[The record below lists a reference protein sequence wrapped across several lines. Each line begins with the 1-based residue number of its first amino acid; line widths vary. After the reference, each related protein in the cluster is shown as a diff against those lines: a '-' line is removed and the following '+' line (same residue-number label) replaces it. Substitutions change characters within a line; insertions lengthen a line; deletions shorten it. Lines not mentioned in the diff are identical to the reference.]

1 MGGSAMI
8 CRDCCV
14 SASCRGELNTEET
27 ETDREEDNRG
37 KEGRPDRMDGPRQ
50 SRRHRQAEGDVV
62 PPLIEIT
69 HRYGKRTGGCGCGCS
84 CSCSCNCGETG
95 PQVKAVFS
103 VAPTAG
109 ITSSPQQQQQHASQK
124 QEQAELLV
132 PIRVLSI
139 LIESQSWSTYGP
151 GLCDNYS
158 YKYSSHLFLLL
169 GGRGLSGGWGRGCR
183 RRRGLRGRPHELQMP
198 RESKKEPEPEQ
209 GIDCTQQQQ
218 QQQQRRRQ

>member
-84 CSCSCNCGETG
+84 CSCNCNCGETG
-95 PQVKAVFS
+95 A
-103 VAPTAG
+103 
-109 ITSSPQQQQQHASQK
+109 ASQGS
-124 QEQAELLV
+124 V
-132 PIRVLSI
+132 FCR
-139 LIESQSWSTYGP
+139 TY
-151 GLCDNYS
+151 
-158 YKYSSHLFLLL
+158 
-169 GGRGLSGGWGRGCR
+169 CR
-183 RRRGLRGRPHELQMP
+183 NNIVATTTTTTCVTETGAG
-198 RESKKEPEPEQ
+198 
-209 GIDCTQQQQ
+209 
-218 QQQQRRRQ
+218 